1 MKKLVV
7 ALLISFILPVIALAA
22 PEMPGIDGS
31 NAYAVIQSLVNTGI
45 KKPKTQHIDGGFQ
58 WTADP
63 VSLGGAMVSY
73 DIKANEDHEICSAT
87 FTLAGKDNGYLWFVS
102 TFPFDS
108 ADKDASG
115 DFVKEHMA
123 GENASLT
130 IGDALFEMMPSKNGA
145 VLKISDV
152 DAAAYYDELLN
163 AKLGL

>member
-1 MKKLVV
+1 MKKFVV
-7 ALLISFILPVIALAA
+7 ATLFSLMLPIVSLAA

-31 NAYAVIQSLVNTGI
+31 NAYDVIESLTQTGI

-58 WTADP
+58 WTVDP

-73 DIKANEDHEICSAT
+73 DIKANKDHEICSAT
-87 FTLAGKDNGYLWFVS
+87 FALAGKDNGYLWFVS

-108 ADKDASG
+108 SDKDASG
-115 DFVKEHMA
+115 AFVKKHMT

-130 IGDALFEMMPSKNGA
+130 IGDALFEMMPNKNGA

-163 AKLGL
+163 EKLGL

>member
-1 MKKLVV
+1 MKKFVV
-7 ALLISFILPVIALAA
+7 ATLFSLMLPIVALAA

-31 NAYAVIQSLVNTGI
+31 NAYDVIESLAQTGI

-58 WTADP
+58 WTVDP

-73 DIKANEDHEICSAT
+73 DIKANKDHEICSAT
-87 FTLAGKDNGYLWFVS
+87 FSLAGKDNGYLWFVS

-108 ADKDASG
+108 SDKDASG
-115 DFVKEHMA
+115 AFVKKHMT
-123 GENASLT
+123 GENASIT

-163 AKLGL
+163 EKLGL